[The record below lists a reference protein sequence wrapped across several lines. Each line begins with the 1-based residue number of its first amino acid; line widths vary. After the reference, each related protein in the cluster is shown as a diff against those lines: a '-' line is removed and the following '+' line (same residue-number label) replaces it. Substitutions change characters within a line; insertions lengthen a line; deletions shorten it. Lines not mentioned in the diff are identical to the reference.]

1 MVSAAVH
8 GAPVRGGL
16 LGMECLAAGGASR
29 RLVAR
34 GTRARPHTDH
44 LPRRRAR
51 LAAGDL
57 RLAAGPAGPVRGPR
71 CGGVLCPA
79 PNPTPL
85 LRRAFAGG
93 PPAPTPP
100 RGFR

>member
-34 GTRARPHTDH
+34 GTRAGPHTDH

-57 RLAAGPAGPVRGPR
+57 RLAAGPAGPVRGPP
-71 CGGVLCPA
+71 CGGVRFPG
-79 PNPTPL
+79 PNPTGL
-85 LRRAFAGG
+85 VGRASSVARV
-93 PPAPTPP
+93 APTA
-100 RGFR
+100 RA